1 MKVATLGP
9 AGTFSHE
16 MALSLFGEDSI
27 LLLPTI
33 RAIFQQTEK
42 GICEGLVPIENS
54 EAGSV
59 GATLDGLQDH
69 EVAIVGEMYM
79 KIRHHFAASGPAER
93 IALLYVHPQT
103 HEQCSEFVDA
113 LELEVVHTSSNAAS
127 AREAARHPDAAAIT
141 SSTAA
146 RLYGIPVLKM
156 DVQNRMENITRFIEI
171 SQHRKKAPDPEKCSI
186 LVDPAEDRAGLLY
199 DLLGVFAE
207 KEINLT
213 RIESRPARRGMGSY
227 VFFIDFAAGS
237 HGRSAVRALSAM
249 ARVKEFGCYRRLEV
263 PE

>member
-16 MALSLFGEDSI
+16 MAVALFGDDSVV
-27 LLLPTI
+27 LLPTI
-33 RAIFQQTEK
+33 RAIFKQTEE
-42 GICEGLVPIENS
+42 GVCEGLVPIENS

-69 EVAIVGEMYM
+69 AVAIVGEAYM
-79 KIRHHFAASGPAER
+79 KICHHFAASAPADR
-93 IALLYVHPQT
+93 LTLLYVHPQT

-113 LELEVVHTSSNAAS
+113 LGLEVVHTSSNAAS
-127 AREAARHPDAAAIT
+127 AREAARHPDAGAIT
-141 SSTAA
+141 SATAA
-146 RLYGIPVLKM
+146 GLYGISVLRR
-156 DVQNRMENITRFIEI
+156 DVQNRMENITRFIKI
-171 SQHRKKAPDPEKCSI
+171 AQIQQKAVDPVKCSI
-186 LVDPAEDRAGLLY
+186 LIDPAEDRAGLLY

-207 KEINLT
+207 KGINLT
-213 RIESRPARRGMGSY
+213 HIESRPARRGMGSY
-227 VFFIDFAAGS
+227 VFFIDFAVS
-237 HGRSAVRALSAM
+237 RHGRSAMEALSAM